1 MTAYGPPA
9 VPRSA
14 ASPDQ
19 RAAMFCY
26 IAGGLGVLSFV
37 WGFLKWLTESDFK
50 ASGYAASLGASGAVA
65 PIGFSLAA
73 GLLAAALAWEKKPAS
88 LTPVVLA
95 VTSLLLIFGIMIGKN
110 GVKITGEKGTFGIGI
125 GLILALITVL
135 LQVGVLV
142 FAWMTANGKIAAKP
156 AAPAW
161 PAQQPQQPYPGQPG
175 QSGQYGPPQ
184 TYGPGPGQAPPSGP
198 PQAYGPG
205 QAPPSGPTQGYGPPP
220 SGPPQGYGPPPGQ

>member
-14 ASPDQ
+14 ASPVQ
-19 RAAMFCY
+19 RAAMMFY

-37 WGFLKWLTESDFK
+37 WGFLKWFTEGEGSDK
-50 ASGYAASLGASGAVA
+50 VKVGAYAVA
-65 PIGFSLAA
+65 SPAVAVIGFSLAA
-73 GLLAAALAWEKKPAS
+73 GLLAAAAAWEKRAAS

-95 VTSLLLIFGIMIGKN
+95 VTSLLLAFGILIGK
-110 GVKITGEKGTFGIGI
+110 GSVDPSGGAKYGIAI
-125 GLILALITVL
+125 GFILELITVIV
-135 LQVGVLV
+135 QVGVLV
-142 FAWMTANGKIAAKP
+142 FGWMTANGKIAAKA

-175 QSGQYGPPQ
+175 QPGQSGQPGQYGPPQ

-198 PQAYGPG
+198 PQ
-205 QAPPSGPTQGYGPPP
+205 GYGPPP